1 MKNIKNILVPTD
13 FSDTA
18 RNAYHYAKRLAITLG
33 AAVTVVNV
41 NEYFVPVSD
50 IIIGSI
56 TEDEVED
63 MSHEA
68 MEAFIADEDGCDAW
82 AMSKHKVKTQVLRGS
97 VVDAL
102 EELSLAEDVDLIVLG
117 MTGKRNFNKII
128 GSTALELANKAHCPV
143 ILVPHEAK
151 WHRLEKIMYASSYL
165 TASPTMIKEMS
176 DFAVSVKADA
186 HFVHIVDTPE
196 EEENNVESMI
206 WNQLYPMNDP
216 RLTFR
221 VHTIYAP
228 DKIEELKKYAE
239 NHTVN
244 LVSFVSKHR
253 GFWENL
259 VHRNITENIA
269 LLADIPVMIMHL
281 DDSNEVVN

>member
-41 NEYFVPVSD
+41 NEYFIPVSD

-63 MSHEA
+63 MSQEA
-68 MEAFIADEDGCDAW
+68 MEAFITDEDTSDNW
-82 AMSKHKVKTQVLRGS
+82 AMSKHKVKTQILRGS
-97 VVDAL
+97 VVNAL
-102 EELSLAEDVDLIVLG
+102 EELSSTEGVDLIVLG
-117 MTGKRNFNKII
+117 MTGKHDYNKII

-151 WHRLEKIMYASSYL
+151 WHRIEKIMYASSYQ
-165 TASPTMIKEMS
+165 TVSPMMIKEMS
-176 DFAVSVKADA
+176 DFAVSVKAAA
-186 HFVHIVDTPE
+186 HFVHIVDTPAG
-196 EEENNVESMI
+196 ENKNIENII
-206 WNQLYPMNDP
+206 WNQLHPIDNP
-216 RLTFR
+216 HLTFR

-228 DKIEELKKYAE
+228 DKIEELKKYTE
-239 NHTVN
+239 NNTIN
-244 LVSFVSKHR
+244 LISFVSKHR
-253 GFWENL
+253 GFWHKL
-259 VHRNITENIA
+259 IHKNITENIA
-269 LLADIPVMIMHL
+269 ISADIPVMVMHL
-281 DDSNEVVN
+281 DDGNNN